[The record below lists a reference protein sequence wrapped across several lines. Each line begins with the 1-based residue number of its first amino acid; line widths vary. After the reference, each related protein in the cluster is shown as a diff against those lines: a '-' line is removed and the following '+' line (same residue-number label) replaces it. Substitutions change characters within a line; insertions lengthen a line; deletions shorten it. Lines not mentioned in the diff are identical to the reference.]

1 MSTNLLF
8 VCSRN
13 QWRSPTGEE
22 IFRKDDR
29 CRVRSRGV
37 SPKARQRLT
46 SADLDWADVVLVM
59 EKEHRSRIRRQ
70 YPDGMGD
77 VEVIILDIPDDY
89 GFMDP
94 ELVDLIQ
101 GQVEPILEAP
111 SA

>member
-1 MSTNLLF
+1 
-8 VCSRN
+8 
-13 QWRSPTGEE
+13 
-22 IFRKDDR
+22 
-29 CRVRSRGV
+29 
-37 SPKARQRLT
+37 
-46 SADLDWADVVLVM
+46 M

-77 VEVIILDIPDDY
+77 VEVLILDIPDDY